1 MSKEIPT
8 ETTLHLK
15 VPTEWYEALR
25 RMAARCE
32 GTIHQQA
39 KLAVREKLERVGAIA
54 GCAGRY

>member
-1 MSKEIPT
+1 MSKEIQT
-8 ETTLHLK
+8 ETTLHVK

-25 RMAARCE
+25 RIADSCE

-54 GCAGRY
+54 GCAGKY